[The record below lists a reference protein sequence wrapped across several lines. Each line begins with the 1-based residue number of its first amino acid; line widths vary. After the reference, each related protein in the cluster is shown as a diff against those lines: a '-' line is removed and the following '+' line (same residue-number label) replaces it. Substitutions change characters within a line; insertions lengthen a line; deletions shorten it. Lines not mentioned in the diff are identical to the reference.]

1 MFKPTE
7 TARAHRLA
15 RGMAPA
21 FPNYRAAYS
30 AAAAH
35 VAGSKRSAAAPLAC
49 PTRTTKAAAYCYAAA
64 AVVTLTAWATCPAV
78 AAAAN

>member
-1 MFKPTE
+1 MFKSTD

-21 FPNYRAAYS
+21 FPNYRAAY
-30 AAAAH
+30 AVAAAH
-35 VAGSKRSAAAPLAC
+35 VAGSKRASLTVRPAPTVGAHVRYWTAAI
-49 PTRTTKAAAYCYAAA
+49 
-64 AVVTLTAWATCPAV
+64 AVVIGAWMTCPAV

>member
-1 MFKPTE
+1 MFKSTD

-21 FPNYRAAYS
+21 FPNYRAAY
-30 AAAAH
+30 AVAAAH

-49 PTRTTKAAAYCYAAA
+49 PTRTIKAAAVCYAAA
-64 AVVTLTAWATCPAV
+64 AVVTVSAWLTCPAV
-78 AAAAN
+78 AAAN